1 VELTVPGPPDR
12 RDQAQPAHSPPPQTP
27 PPQTP
32 PPPTRHDRV
41 GLPGAALTL
50 IHTGQAPTR
59 SALTA
64 ALGVT
69 RATAGAITGELRD
82 LGLIQVDTGTR
93 AGTQGR
99 PSHGLAIDPGGPV
112 ALAAQL
118 HPDGFAV
125 ALVGLGGRIVAET
138 SRQVPAPGDPAR
150 ALAPLAAAGAGLLA
164 QSGRACVGAA
174 LAVPSAVSE
183 PEGAAVSPL
192 YLGWPTGAKV
202 RDVFGG
208 LLADELAE
216 HGIGGGVG
224 GGGGAGPAG
233 TMTCVAVNDVNAVA
247 LAEHRHGAGRGAGYL
262 LVVAAEHR
270 GVGGALVLRGTLYTG
285 SGGLSMEAGHVS
297 VDPNGRPCPCG
308 NRGCLNVET
317 DAERFMAAAGLVP
330 AQDTAVLDQAIA
342 ALSAGYATDPRVRA
356 AVSTLVVPLGLG
368 LAGLINVVNPDRVLL
383 GGLHKHLLLAAPDQ
397 LREAVALR
405 SPWGRGAGVPI
416 HPCALDHGG
425 LIGAAELA
433 WQPVLDD
440 PSLVARLAQ
449 GPPSKP

>member
-1 VELTVPGPPDR
+1 
-12 RDQAQPAHSPPPQTP
+12 
-27 PPQTP
+27 
-32 PPPTRHDRV
+32 
-41 GLPGAALTL
+41 
-50 IHTGQAPTR
+50 
-59 SALTA
+59 
-64 ALGVT
+64 
-69 RATAGAITGELRD
+69 
-82 LGLIQVDTGTR
+82 
-93 AGTQGR
+93 
-99 PSHGLAIDPGGPV
+99 V

-208 LLADELAE
+208 LLADQLAE
-216 HGIGGGVG
+216 HGIGGV
-224 GGGGAGPAG
+224 GAGPAG
-233 TMTCVAVNDVNAVA
+233 AMTCVAVNDVNAVA

-270 GVGGALVLRGTLYTG
+270 GVGGALVLRGALYTG

-356 AVSTLVVPLGLG
+356 AVSSLVQHLGLG

-416 HPCALDHGG
+416 HPCALDDGG

>member
-1 VELTVPGPPDR
+1 VPGPPDR
-12 RDQAQPAHSPPPQTP
+12 REQAPPGHTP
-27 PPQTP
+27 PPQT
-32 PPPTRHDRV
+32 RHDRG

-69 RATAGAITGELRD
+69 RATAGAVTSELRD

-174 LAVPSAVSE
+174 LAVPSAVSQ

-208 LLADELAE
+208 LLADQLAE
-216 HGIGGGVG
+216 HGIGLDLGVG
-224 GGGGAGPAG
+224 VGVGAGPAG
-233 TMTCVAVNDVNAVA
+233 AMTCVAVNDVNAVA

-356 AVSTLVVPLGLG
+356 AVSTLVQHLGLG

-416 HPCALDHGG
+416 HPCALDYGG

-440 PSLVARLAQ
+440 PSLAARLAQ

>member
-1 VELTVPGPPDR
+1 MPGPPDR
-12 RDQAQPAHSPPPQTP
+12 REQAQPAQTP

-32 PPPTRHDRV
+32 PLQTPPLQTRHDRG

-69 RATAGAITGELRD
+69 RATAGAVTGELRD

-99 PSHGLAIDPGGPV
+99 PSHGLAINPDGPV

-138 SRQVPAPGDPAR
+138 SRQGPVPGDPAR

-164 QSGRACVGAA
+164 DQ
-174 LAVPSAVSE
+174 
-183 PEGAAVSPL
+183 
-192 YLGWPTGAKV
+192 
-202 RDVFGG
+202 
-208 LLADELAE
+208 LAE
-216 HGIGGGVG
+216 HGTGGGVG
-224 GGGGAGPAG
+224 PDGA
-233 TMTCVAVNDVNAVA
+233 MTCVAVNDVNAVA

-270 GVGGALVLRGTLYTG
+270 GVGGALVLRGALYTG

-342 ALSAGYATDPRVRA
+342 ALSAGYATDSRVRA
-356 AVSTLVVPLGLG
+356 AVSTLVQHLGLG

-449 GPPSKP
+449 GPPSKL

>member
-1 VELTVPGPPDR
+1 MDLTPGGAR
-12 RDQAQPAHSPPPQTP
+12 G
-27 PPQTP
+27 
-32 PPPTRHDRV
+32 
-41 GLPGAALTL
+41 GLPGVALTL
-50 IHTGQAPTR
+50 IHTGRAPTR

-69 RATAGAITGELRD
+69 RATAGAVTAELRV
-82 LGLIQVDTGTR
+82 LGLIQVD
-93 AGTQGR
+93 AGTGGGAAGR
-99 PSHGLAIDPGGPV
+99 PSHRLAIDPDGPV

-125 ALVGLGGRIVAET
+125 ALVGLGGRIVART
-138 SRQVPAPGDPAR
+138 AHQGPVPGDPAR
-150 ALAPLAAAGAGLLA
+150 ALAPLAEAGAALLR
-164 QSGRACVGAA
+164 QSGRTCVGAA
-174 LAVPSAVSE
+174 LAMPSAVSE

-202 RDVFGG
+202 RDVFRG
-208 LLADELAE
+208 LLADN
-216 HGIGGGVG
+216 GVG
-224 GGGGAGPAG
+224 GAEAAPV
-233 TMTCVAVNDVNAVA
+233 TCVAVNDVNALA
-247 LAEHRHGAGRGAGYL
+247 LAEHRHGAGRGAAYL

-270 GVGGALVLRGTLYTG
+270 GVGGALVLRGALYTG

-297 VDPNGRPCPCG
+297 VDPNGRLCPCG

-317 DAERFMAAAGLVP
+317 DAERFLEAAGRVP
-330 AQDTAVLDQAIA
+330 VPDAPLLDQAVAVLA
-342 ALSAGYATDPRVRA
+342 ADYDSDPRVRDA
-356 AVSTLVVPLGLG
+356 ASALVQHLGLG

-416 HPCALDHGG
+416 HPCALDDGG
-425 LIGAAELA
+425 LVGAAELA

-440 PSLVARLAQ
+440 PSRVASHS
-449 GPPSKP
+449 GHG